1 MTRHLPALFGATG
14 TLLAAAPT
22 WAEYAGQGYDS
33 HMGGGWGWGQFI
45 FGPLMMILVIGAIV
59 ALVVVLV
66 RWIGGTAGGG
76 SRPQDQIQTLA
87 LPKYKEHLS
96 LTTLREKQIEIGA
109 KIVRHIS
116 VS

>member
-22 WAEYAGQGYDS
+22 WAEYAGQGYGS

-76 SRPQDQIQTLA
+76 PAPRQGSSARDLLDESYARGEIEREEYLQRKKD
-87 LPKYKEHLS
+87 LS
-96 LTTLREKQIEIGA
+96 
-109 KIVRHIS
+109 
-116 VS
+116 